1 MGGLLAILGRRVAV
15 ACFVTAMFVAG
26 VRAQDSET
34 IRVESDEVIVPVRVF
49 HRGRI
54 GLSPSQ
60 AESDC
65 FRANWQMLRK
75 LLPSEP
81 YLERDCDDRNY
92 RGLTPG
98 DFRVFEDGT
107 ERNIHD
113 VTVGVLHQLYVRDNL
128 GHHYEFSEAP
138 SGHWSSDMPPG
149 WIPTGVRNPIY
160 YVAFVPIKSKEGSCH
175 RIKVDVRRRWATVF
189 ARPEYCN
196 VPHAPSDPL
205 GGTEF
210 GKVLAGYQSSE
221 GSPAINLLAQIGT
234 FFTDRGSA
242 RIEIAMEF
250 PWNEFR
256 RNWHE
261 NGLHASVGV
270 LGTFSLAGGVVERQ
284 FSDFACCSADESKIW
299 NSPLHSDQLV
309 LPARYETQIDLEPGE
324 YTLELV
330 IGDAVNFGRV
340 VRKISVEAP
349 DEKQPTI
356 SSVFLCKRK
365 RYANVAAVEEAAA
378 NFAPAYRPLVS
389 HGVRFTPAGDT
400 RFRKGEPLFVYFE
413 IYEPLLP
420 SSPSTTLT
428 WRMRV
433 VDEKSGEVKIDTGS
447 RSAASQIKPG
457 TSTIAIAEEVDVQKL
472 PAGPYRVDV
481 QAADSQGRETLWRTA
496 MFNVE

>member
-15 ACFVTAMFVAG
+15 ACFVTAMFVTG
-26 VRAQDSET
+26 VRAQDGET
-34 IRVESDEVIVPVRVF
+34 IRVESNEVVVPVRVA

-54 GLSPSQ
+54 GLPLSQ

-65 FRANWQMLRK
+65 FYANRQMLAK

-81 YLERDCDDRNY
+81 YVYRDCDDRYY
-92 RGLTPG
+92 RGLMRT
-98 DFRVFEDGT
+98 DFRILEDGQ
-107 ERNIHD
+107 ERKVQN
-113 VTVGVLHQLYVRDNL
+113 VTVGVFQRLFVRDNL
-128 GHHYEFSEAP
+128 GRYDEYSETP
-138 SGHWSSDMPPG
+138 RGRWSIDLPMPFTPNG
-149 WIPTGVRNPIY
+149 IREPVY
-160 YVAFVPIKSKEGSCH
+160 YVAFVPAKSEEGSCH
-175 RIKVDVRRRWATVF
+175 QIKVEVKRRWAAVF
-189 ARPEYCN
+189 ARSEYCN

-205 GGTEF
+205 GGTGF
-210 GKVLAGYQSSE
+210 GKVLAGYGTSE
-221 GSPAINLLAQIGT
+221 RSPAIDVFAQTGV
-234 FFTDRGSA
+234 FLTDRGST
-242 RIEIAMEF
+242 RLEISLEL
-250 PWNEFR
+250 PWDKFSRDWREGTLR
-256 RNWHE
+256 
-261 NGLHASVGV
+261 ASVGL
-270 LGTFSLAGGVVERQ
+270 LGTAARPDGTIVQR
-284 FSDFACCSADESKIW
+284 FSDFACCSSAEFKIW
-299 NSPLHSDQLV
+299 VLERMDQAS
-309 LPARYETQIDLEPGE
+309 LPYQYETQIDLEPGE